1 MILIMRNNNSG
12 SVRRGQQRPTFVEV
26 TSLNNEL
33 DTYSHYDFEKGVRHL
48 IEQGPYHYKLT
59 IYTYINR
66 GTPKKKKGSKKL
78 EGERDKKKEM
88 S

>member
-12 SVRRGQQRPTFVEV
+12 SVRRGQQRPTLVEV

-33 DTYSHYDFEKGVRHL
+33 DTYSHYDFKKGVRHL

-66 GTPKKKKGSKKL
+66 GTPKKKKV
-78 EGERDKKKEM
+78 
-88 S
+88 

>member
-1 MILIMRNNNSG
+1 MI
-12 SVRRGQQRPTFVEV
+12 VEV

-33 DTYSHYDFEKGVRHL
+33 DTYSHYDFKKGVRLL

-66 GTPKKKKGSKKL
+66 GTPKKKKV
-78 EGERDKKKEM
+78 
-88 S
+88 